1 MTVESSAARG
11 TRRGGTETGGDTGRT
26 ARAKQSPK
34 PAERAAAKA
43 PAKTAAKAPARKA
56 SGKAPARRTP
66 AKATRGAKAESPA
79 EPQLVQL
86 LTPEGER
93 VADAEYDP
101 YVADITPEE
110 LRGLYRDMV
119 LTRRFDAEATSLQ
132 RQGELGLWA
141 SLLGQEAAQIGSGRA
156 TREDDFVFPT
166 YREHGV
172 AWCRGVDPANLLGMF
187 RGVNH
192 GGWDPNSNNFQL
204 YTIVIGS
211 QTLHATGYAMGITK
225 DGADSAVIAYFGDGA
240 SSQGDVNEAFT
251 FSAVYNAPVVFF
263 CQNNQWAI
271 SEPTEKQTRVP
282 LYQRASGF
290 GFPGVRV
297 DGNDVLACLAVT
309 KAALARARR
318 GEGPTL
324 VEAFTY
330 RMGAHTTSDD
340 PTRYRSDDERES
352 WEARDPIQRLRAYLD
367 AEGYADEAF
376 FTALEEESEA
386 LGRRVREAV
395 RAMPD
400 PDPMAM
406 FEYTYADGHALV
418 DEERAEFAAYQAS
431 FEDADVT
438 GKAN

>member
-1 MTVESSAARG
+1 MTVEGTAERKTARG
-11 TRRGGTETGGDTGRT
+11 GSKRT
-26 ARAKQSPK
+26 TAK
-34 PAERAAAKA
+34 
-43 PAKTAAKAPARKA
+43 KT
-56 SGKAPARRTP
+56 TP
-66 AKATRGAKAESPA
+66 AKKATQSKAGNSAGPDQA
-79 EPQLVQL
+79 EQDQLVQL
-86 LTPEGER
+86 LTPEGTR
-93 VADAEYDP
+93 VEHPDYAIDLS
-101 YVADITPEE
+101 PEE

-119 LTRRFDAEATSLQ
+119 LTRRFDAEATTLQ

-156 TREDDFVFPT
+156 LRDDDYVFPT

-172 AWCRGVDPANLLGMF
+172 AWCRGVDPTNLLGMF

-192 GGWDPNSNNFQL
+192 GGWDPNSNNFHL

-211 QTLHATGYAMGITK
+211 QTLHATGYAMGVQK

-240 SSQGDVNEAFT
+240 SSQGDVAESFT

-282 LYQRASGF
+282 LYQRAQGY

-309 KAALARARR
+309 KAALDRART
-318 GEGPTL
+318 GQGPML
-324 VEAFTY
+324 IEAFTY

-340 PTRYRSDDERES
+340 PTRYRPDEETLA
-352 WEARDPIQRLRAYLD
+352 WEAKDPILRLRKYLEAEGFVDDAYLAAID
-367 AEGYADEAF
+367 
-376 FTALEEESEA
+376 EESDV
-386 LGRRVREAV
+386 LGKRVRDVV

-400 PDPMAM
+400 PDHLAI
-406 FEYTYADGHALV
+406 FENVYADGHALV
-418 DEERAEFAAYQAS
+418 DEERAQFAAYQAS
-431 FEDADVT
+431 FADADAAAE
-438 GKAN
+438 GN

>member
-1 MTVESSAARG
+1 MTVEGTAERKTARG
-11 TRRGGTETGGDTGRT
+11 GSKRT
-26 ARAKQSPK
+26 TAKKTS
-34 PAERAAAKA
+34 
-43 PAKTAAKAPARKA
+43 PAK
-56 SGKAPARRTP
+56 
-66 AKATRGAKAESPA
+66 KATQSKAGNSAGPDQA
-79 EPQLVQL
+79 EQDQLVQL
-86 LTPEGER
+86 LTPEGTR
-93 VADAEYDP
+93 VEHPDYTIDLA
-101 YVADITPEE
+101 PEE

-119 LTRRFDAEATSLQ
+119 LTRRFDAEATTLQ

-156 TREDDFVFPT
+156 LRDDDYVFPT

-172 AWCRGVDPANLLGMF
+172 AWCRGVDPTNLLGMF

-192 GGWDPNSNNFQL
+192 GGWDPNSNNFHL

-211 QTLHATGYAMGITK
+211 QTLHATGYAMGVQK

-240 SSQGDVNEAFT
+240 SSQGDVAESFT

-282 LYQRASGF
+282 LYQRAQGY

-309 KAALARARR
+309 KAALDRART
-318 GEGPTL
+318 GQGPML
-324 VEAFTY
+324 IEAFTY

-340 PTRYRSDDERES
+340 PTRYRADEETLA
-352 WEARDPIQRLRAYLD
+352 WEAKDPILRLRKYLEAEGFVDDAYLAAVD
-367 AEGYADEAF
+367 
-376 FTALEEESEA
+376 EESDV
-386 LGRRVREAV
+386 LGKRVRDVV

-400 PDPMAM
+400 PDHLAI
-406 FEYTYADGHALV
+406 FENVYADGHALV
-418 DEERAEFAAYQAS
+418 DEERAQFAAYQAS
-431 FEDADVT
+431 FADADAAAE
-438 GKAN
+438 GN